1 MLSERKTLTEAQH
14 PVQTEDPDLA
24 HPHEAA
30 EPHLPHDHHRWAF
43 PVEVVLAV
51 VLTLPGP
58 STLVEAEIAARNR
71 PPRPRTRRS
80 AVTFP
85 VGRPSPSSRS
95 APSYRRLHNQLELSG
110 PGRRTF
116 SAAHP
121 ATGFKA

>member
-1 MLSERKTLTEAQH
+1 MLSERKTLPEAQH
-14 PVQTEDPDLA
+14 PVQIEDPDLA
-24 HPHEAA
+24 RPHDAVDPHPS
-30 EPHLPHDHHRWAF
+30 HDHHRWTF

-51 VLTLPGP
+51 VLTVPGP
-58 STLVEAEIAARNR
+58 STLAEAEIVARNR

-80 AVTFP
+80 ATPFP

-95 APSYRRLHNQLELSG
+95 APSHRRLHNQLELSG
-110 PGRRTF
+110 RGRRAF